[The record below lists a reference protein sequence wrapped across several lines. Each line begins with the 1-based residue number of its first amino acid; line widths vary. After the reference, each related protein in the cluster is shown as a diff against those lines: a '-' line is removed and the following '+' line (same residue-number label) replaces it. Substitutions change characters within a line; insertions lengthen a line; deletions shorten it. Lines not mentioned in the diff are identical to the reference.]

1 VDTSDNILATLITSY
16 NIPPFAARERL
27 FSFLAYHCTAYLS
40 WRVAQCNVNHRRTS
54 QLNEL
59 QRRQIEYRARM
70 AGRCPQGI
78 QRQQVRILRIVRH
91 VCGSE
96 SVSIRYSKTVPRHA
110 GCYSQATARHDRRPL
125 QPRRVAHDWP
135 MPMFAGEHHAQSR
148 DFCQGSRYRLGH
160 RCTG

>member
-78 QRQQVRILRIVRH
+78 
-91 VCGSE
+91 
-96 SVSIRYSKTVPRHA
+96 
-110 GCYSQATARHDRRPL
+110 
-125 QPRRVAHDWP
+125 
-135 MPMFAGEHHAQSR
+135 
-148 DFCQGSRYRLGH
+148 
-160 RCTG
+160 